1 MNRQSTIKQQTD
13 EIRATVADLGLQH
26 TDSHKHKKLISI
38 ADNIDALFRIS
49 VGNGR
54 NVLKDKRRK
63 REVARLNE
71 RIRYHVLERRDKE
84 LDLRAANEYVKE
96 LEDEVHE
103 QKMAR
108 KRNLETAQRALEQ
121 RDNLIREVTRL
132 KIALGEKTAPTAV
145 APDNGNNGDKGQ
157 NAVIVNRMLGTCS
170 EHPDVISVNGQCPL
184 CGATCV
190 TCG

>member
-13 EIRATVADLGLQH
+13 EIRATVADLGLQL
-26 TDSHKHKKLISI
+26 TEGHKHKKLISI

-96 LEDEVHE
+96 LEDDVHK

-121 RDNLIREVTRL
+121 RDNLIKEVTRL
-132 KIALGEKTAPTAV
+132 TIDLGEKTAPTAV

-157 NAVIVNRMLGTCS
+157 NAVIVNRIKVPTCPNCGEWCLAGTK
-170 EHPDVISVNGQCPL
+170 CPK
-184 CGATCV
+184 CGVCV
-190 TCG
+190 TCD